1 MLQLKDD
8 EMNFIKQLLVERFQA
23 HTIILFGSAARG
35 ELRADSDVD
44 IALVAQQAIDPYE
57 LFIVS
62 GELADFLG
70 REVDLID
77 FSTSSTVFKAQ
88 ILHHYNLLLDDA
100 PVERQYAFMR
110 ALKEYAYLNDERMS
124 IITKEFDFFDTD
136 EGKERV

>member
-1 MLQLKDD
+1 MLQLKAD
-8 EMNFIKQLLVERFQA
+8 EMNYIKELLVEHFQV

-44 IALVAQQAIDPYE
+44 IALLAQQKLDPYE
-57 LFIVS
+57 LFIAS

-77 FSTSSTVFKAQ
+77 FSTSSSVFKAQ
-88 ILHHYNLLLDDA
+88 ILHHYELLLDND

-124 IITKEFDFFDTD
+124 IITKELNFFDTD